1 MIRLRL
7 YTTLGCHLCEQLE
20 ALLVTL
26 CAVPYRLER
35 VEISD
40 DDALIERYGVH
51 IPVLVDEAG
60 QELDRG
66 MHPERLAAWL
76 AARGWR
82 DEMAW
87 QALQR
92 QLSGEALP
100 RVTTRA
106 AKGATQRGGRR
117 YLG

>member
-20 ALLVTL
+20 ALLATL
-26 CAVPYRLER
+26 CAEHYRLER
-35 VEISD
+35 VEISED
-40 DDALIERYGVH
+40 EGLVTRYGVR

-66 MHPERLAAWL
+66 MEPERLAGWL
-76 AARGWR
+76 AARGWL
-82 DEMAW
+82 DESAW
-87 QALQR
+87 HQLQA
-92 QLSGEALP
+92 QLSGETSSE
-100 RVTTRA
+100 VV
-106 AKGATQRGGRR
+106 KGAEVRGGRR

>member
-20 ALLVTL
+20 AVLTTL
-26 CAVPYRLER
+26 CAERYRLER
-35 VEISD
+35 VEISED
-40 DDALIERYGVH
+40 EGLVARYGVR

-66 MHPERLAAWL
+66 MEPDRLAAWL
-76 AARGWR
+76 AARGWL
-82 DEMAW
+82 DETAW
-87 QALQR
+87 HSLQ
-92 QLSGEALP
+92 QLGGETSP
-100 RVTTRA
+100 GVTTRA
-106 AKGATQRGGRR
+106 AQGATLRGGRR

>member
-20 ALLVTL
+20 ALLATL
-26 CAVPYRLER
+26 CDAPHRLER

-40 DDALIERYGVH
+40 DDALVERYGVR

-66 MHPERLAAWL
+66 MQPERLAAWL
-76 AARGWR
+76 AERGWLN
-82 DEMAW
+82 EMAW

-92 QLSGEALP
+92 QLSGETVSETA
-100 RVTTRA
+100 RGE
-106 AKGATQRGGRR
+106 AKGAVLRGGRR

>member
-20 ALLVTL
+20 ALLATL
-26 CAVPYRLER
+26 CAEPYRLER

-40 DDALIERYGVH
+40 DDALVERYGVR

-66 MHPERLAAWL
+66 MEPERLAAWL

-82 DEMAW
+82 DESAW

-92 QLSGEALP
+92 QLSGEAMP
-100 RVTTRA
+100 EAARGE
-106 AKGATQRGGRR
+106 AKGATLRGGRR